1 MRRIVTLAALIA
13 LVAPAAATPGNA
25 EPLVK
30 ELTPGQKL
38 DRARASVR
46 TKDWATAQAWLEDL
60 LTPQV
65 ELARRSDVVEVHTLL
80 GTAYLMQGKRADA
93 VREYENAL
101 ELDPERSITD
111 YFHPEIAVRLFE
123 DTKARIKDRL
133 AAEAKQRELLERER
147 RLREYID
154 TIGVYETH
162 LFWLNIVPFGAGQ
175 FQNKHTTKGW
185 LLAATEGATLVTSL
199 GCWLYL
205 GGKYGVRG
213 GKVPLAEAASARRIQ
228 QIEVGTGIAFL
239 ALYLY
244 GVIDGIRHY
253 EPTIRVQG
261 DESIRD
267 LIDRDQLGTPPRK
280 RSKPT
285 SLRDRLRLSPL
296 LSPTGVGLGLSLEI
310 D

>member
-38 DRARASVR
+38 DRARASFR
-46 TKDWATAQAWLEDL
+46 NKDWPVAQAWLEDL
-60 LTPQV
+60 MTPSI

-80 GTAYLMQGKRADA
+80 GTAYLMQGKRDDA
-93 VREYENAL
+93 VREYEKAL
-101 ELDPERSITD
+101 ELDPERSITEL
-111 YFHPEIAVRLFE
+111 YHPEAAVRLFD
-123 DTKARIKDRL
+123 DTKARVKDRL
-133 AAEAKQRELLERER
+133 EAEAKRRELAERER

-162 LFWLNIVPFGAGQ
+162 SFAQNFIPFGAGQ
-175 FQNKHTTKGW
+175 FQNKQSTKAW
-185 LLAATEGATLVTSL
+185 FLAAGQGLTLATSVGA
-199 GCWLYL
+199 WLYL
-205 GGKYGVRG
+205 ATKYGLEAR
-213 GKVPLAEAASARRIQ
+213 VPLDDAATVRRIQ
-228 QIEVGTGIAFL
+228 QLEIGTGIAFF

-253 EPTIRVQG
+253 QPTIRVKG
-261 DESIRD
+261 DGSIRD
-267 LIDRDQLGTPPRK
+267 LIDHDQLAPPPPK
-280 RSKPT
+280 QPT
-285 SLRDRLRLSPL
+285 SLRDRLHLAPL